1 MKSNINGEEGGYY
14 YEGDEDHL
22 SVHHNEDGDL
32 NDNHVEP
39 ELGTDQLINPDK
51 RDIID
56 SDDGNPTVAEIKVL
70 CLHTELTFVWH
81 LINAVLQGLLEDPQY
96 PVSENGGD
104 YSDPGIPFDLR
115 DYEAKSADTYKHIG
129 GTTLHLGKI
138 NVGDKRY

>member
-1 MKSNINGEEGGYY
+1 MRCKGRPGQLALFIFIFSLQVSISKPKWHLVKVKSNDNGEEGGYY

-22 SVHHNEDGDL
+22 SLHHNEDGDL

-70 CLHTELTFVWH
+70 CLHTELTFV
-81 LINAVLQGLLEDPQY
+81 
-96 PVSENGGD
+96 
-104 YSDPGIPFDLR
+104 
-115 DYEAKSADTYKHIG
+115 
-129 GTTLHLGKI
+129 
-138 NVGDKRY
+138 